1 MADLNSSLF
10 RRTTAERYATAER
23 CSSGPR
29 GVPAG
34 IFLHSRYERCRV
46 DLTVGEV
53 LVMHTDGLT
62 EAQNAL
68 REESGSQRF
77 LQAVTD
83 VLALPANTICWP
95 VNQKLKDFA
104 GDGAQQDDVTIV
116 AMKVLSSS

>member
-10 RRTTAERYATAER
+10 RRTTAERYVTAER
-23 CSSGPR
+23 CPSGPR

-46 DLTVGEV
+46 DLTVGDV

-62 EAQNAL
+62 EAQNAMG
-68 REESGSQRF
+68 EESGSQRF

-83 VLALPANTICWP
+83 VLSLPANTICRP
-95 VNQKLKDFA
+95 ANQKLMDFA